1 VAYPMLSIHRWA
13 KWLWPYLLEFH
24 IYTRKT
30 LRRWHSGGPLVKKFC
45 DFIFFSIYFIEMQI
59 IHRNICIFKWMF
71 RA

>member
-30 LRRWHSGGPLVKKFC
+30 LRRWHRMVGLLSKSFVTSFFFP
-45 DFIFFSIYFIEMQI
+45 FIL
-59 IHRNICIFKWMF
+59 
-71 RA
+71 